1 MGGNVAQ
8 PISQIIFVDPEPYAA
23 LSRTEK
29 YSVARL
35 VGKLNKKVIDREKNP
50 TLLLG
55 PGRWGTHS
63 PEMGVPVNFS
73 EINHVAAIAELS
85 YQDGSLSPDLSFGS
99 HFFHD
104 LIETRIFYLA
114 IYSEYTGVVFNDKWF
129 RALPNQLASISPLD
143 SRFGHVVNVGDT
155 RKLGLMLHAN
165 SLQQRVICYL
175 GDAPGKNNP
184 SPQT

>member
-1 MGGNVAQ
+1 MEGTPQALHHVPGAHAGAAAGA
-8 PISQIIFVDPEPYAA
+8 VD
-23 LSRTEK
+23 
-29 YSVARL
+29 
-35 VGKLNKKVIDREKNP
+35 GK
-50 TLLLG
+50 
-55 PGRWGTHS
+55 
-63 PEMGVPVNFS
+63 
-73 EINHVAAIAELS
+73 
-85 YQDGSLSPDLSFGS
+85 QDGSHSPDLSFGA

-143 SRFGHVVNVGDT
+143 SRLGHVVNVGDT
-155 RKLGLMLHAN
+155 CKLGLMLHAN

-175 GDAPGKNNP
+175 GNAPGKNNP